1 MIIRILFYKLIVA
14 GGAQVFTAVMGKQVH
29 VAFGNVGD
37 IGTKNSSS
45 GRFP

>member
-1 MIIRILFYKLIVA
+1 MIIRILFYMLIVA
-14 GGAQVFTAVMGKQVH
+14 GAAQVYTAVMDKQVD

-45 GRFP
+45 GLFP